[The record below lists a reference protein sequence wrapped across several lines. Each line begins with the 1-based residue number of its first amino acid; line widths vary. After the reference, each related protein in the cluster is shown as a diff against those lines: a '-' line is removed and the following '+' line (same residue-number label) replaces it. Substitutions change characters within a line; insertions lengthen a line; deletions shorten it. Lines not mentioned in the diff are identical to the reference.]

1 MQHPGSDMSKLA
13 ENLVRNCLRIRST
26 DNVTVFFYPHN
37 MALAEDIATECFRVG
52 ADALLNLYTDSYY
65 TAYLKYLPVESLR
78 QPSVYCRGLT
88 ELSTA
93 QFWVGGAYDPSIFR
107 KASAE
112 KLAAADEG
120 ETAAH
125 FDLARERKV
134 RGLSVDLGLATAPR
148 AKAYGFLVGSVPSPW
163 AGRSIRRLR
172 WEFRDG
178 RLTAFD
184 GDANAK
190 ALAAVYANATGDK
203 DRVAG
208 LSIGLNPK
216 AALGFLQNA
225 IVGGAVTIGV
235 GANEDLGGVNKSSFF
250 FPVTVPNATLEIDGL
265 SLVQNGRIA
274 V

>member
-1 MQHPGSDMSKLA
+1 MRTPGSDMSKLA

-52 ADALLNLYTDSYY
+52 ADALLNLYTDAYY

-125 FDLARERKV
+125 FDIARERKV

-148 AKAYGFLVGSVPSPW
+148 AKAYGFPLARWKRMMTQASSVSASKLSADGKRLAAKLDTTAKARITAPSRTALEAGLAGRRARAVDGVVDDEDIAAGPLSARIPARNGSVAPPE
-163 AGRSIRRLR
+163 AR
-172 WEFRDG
+172 
-178 RLTAFD
+178 AH
-184 GDANAK
+184 
-190 ALAAVYANATGDK
+190 
-203 DRVAG
+203 
-208 LSIGLNPK
+208 
-216 AALGFLQNA
+216 
-225 IVGGAVTIGV
+225 GGAV
-235 GANEDLGGVNKSSFF
+235 GGGPS
-250 FPVTVPNATLEIDGL
+250 PRA
-265 SLVQNGRIA
+265 GRWLPR
-274 V
+274 VRGG